1 MRNIVM
7 KKEES
12 MQLTVTLND
21 YQLNELNKISTENDV
36 STDTLLSIAV
46 DLYIVS
52 AMGFNDVEQDKAL
65 YDFKSYMN
73 KITALYKASMVRKN
87 IKEEMMC
94 QSSRDQ
100 LISANYLFQENK
112 QMRDQLLKLNEHKSI
127 LEARVAAQ
135 ADIITSLRE
144 KIDSIRVKLD

>member
-1 MRNIVM
+1 M